1 MCRLISGIEGRTSIH
16 AISQLR
22 CQLST
27 SNGVENRGNASG
39 VADNLGSSS
48 VEDRCR
54 VSYYGFSVH
63 RNATERRLPSGL
75 TKRKYQQL

>member
-1 MCRLISGIEGRTSIH
+1 MCRLISGTEERTCVY

-22 CQLST
+22 CSLST
-27 SNGVENRGNASG
+27 SNRVENRRDASG
-39 VADNLGSSS
+39 VADNLGCSS

-63 RNATERRLPSGL
+63 RNASERRLPLSL
-75 TKRKYQQL
+75 TKKAYQQL